1 MAFRRY
7 SVGVGLIAPAVLA
20 LLIIMSTCIQGICS
34 DDTTWSSDKA
44 FDQMGS
50 TKLVYLTVESYVSA
64 QSSRASEWNQT
75 TNSFES
81 NKNNTA
87 INANKKNAK
96 TPKTADRRET
106 TSTIADA
113 SNKSENNF
121 EKNFANE
128 SANNSS
134 NKSSNASQNT
144 GKPVLGNLTAARS
157 NTTKKMLV
165 PIDDVSSGDILLDI
179 SENATMHIKNSTAI
193 SYVRFL
199 HNGNLLSMKDICKT
213 LGDAGISPKDH
224 VVIYGECMPC
234 GGGPAPATL
243 VYWMMKCLGHENVR
257 VLDGTVQDWIAAG
270 KDADNNTIT
279 RPPTNYSAVFTDGF
293 IAKYDWVK
301 SGAAQIV
308 DARSIQEFGAGTIP
322 GAVNIPYSSIIGDGK
337 IADET
342 ELQRVF
348 AVLDKNRP
356 VAVFTAQPT
365 KGSVAWFALELLGY
379 DAKLYSYEDWMY
391 NERMQSYEGNE
402 TAK

>member
-7 SVGVGLIAPAVLA
+7 SVGVGLIALAVLA
-20 LLIIMSTCIQGICS
+20 LLTIMGTCILGICS
-34 DDTTWSSDKA
+34 DDTAWSSDKA

-50 TKLVYLTVESYVSA
+50 TKQVYSTVESYSTA
-64 QSSRASEWNQT
+64 QSSRASEWN
-75 TNSFES
+75 
-81 NKNNTA
+81 
-87 INANKKNAK
+87 
-96 TPKTADRRET
+96 
-106 TSTIADA
+106 
-113 SNKSENNF
+113 
-121 EKNFANE
+121 
-128 SANNSS
+128 
-134 NKSSNASQNT
+134 
-144 GKPVLGNLTAARS
+144 LTATRS
-157 NTTKKMLV
+157 DTAKKMLV
-165 PIDDVSSGDILLDI
+165 PIDEVSSGDILLDI
-179 SENATMHIKNSTAI
+179 SENTTMHIKNSTAI
-193 SYVRFL
+193 SYVQFL
-199 HNGNLLSMKDICKT
+199 HNGNLLSIKDICKT

-270 KDADNNTIT
+270 KAADNNTIT
-279 RPPTNYSAVFTDGF
+279 RPPTNYSAAFTDGF

-337 IADET
+337 IADEAK
-342 ELQRVF
+342 LQRVF
-348 AVLDKNRP
+348 AVLDRNRP

-391 NERMQSYEGNE
+391 NERMQNSKGNE
-402 TAK
+402 TVK